1 MLQKEGQRSGV
12 MWREPNPSTSP
23 KREDNN
29 CNIYSPHS
37 NMHNHN
43 LNNVHYIN
51 NTPDVGDRGLQ
62 GDQPP
67 RPASPTPIRRL
78 CVVAFPSL
86 KRYRSRGS
94 AGEVQYQRKNHG
106 GGTAKRDSLEQTSPP
121 RSTGS

>member
-23 KREDNN
+23 KHEDNR
-29 CNIYSPHS
+29 NIYNPHS
-37 NMHNHN
+37 NIHIHN

-51 NTPDVGDRGLQ
+51 NTPDVGDRGLR
-62 GDQPP
+62 GDLEPP

-78 CVVAFPSL
+78 VAAPSL
-86 KRYRSRGS
+86 ERYRSRGS
-94 AGEVQYQRKNHG
+94 AGEEQYQRKNHG